1 MVTLS
6 IRKRGTP
13 AGSFMFR
20 LPRVRRE
27 RPGRRA
33 AEQRDVQNRGR
44 HAINVVTVLTR
55 PSVGYAKFFGRIPS
69 AGFYKTS
76 LTPVVVRWTRPT
88 VRSSEVGANESRHD
102 HPARAAG
109 RRAAA
114 RARAHGHL
122 QRAGGRRE
130 PL

>member
-13 AGSFMFR
+13 AGSFMVR

-44 HAINVVTVLTR
+44 HAINVITVLTR
-55 PSVGYAKFFGRIPS
+55 PSVGYAKFFGRISIGRVPERKS
-69 AGFYKTS
+69 FGERRAMDP
-76 LTPVVVRWTRPT
+76 PV
-88 VRSSEVGANESRHD
+88 GQ
-102 HPARAAG
+102 G
-109 RRAAA
+109 RRASDPWSYP
-114 RARAHGHL
+114 RS
-122 QRAGGRRE
+122 
-130 PL
+130 

>member
-33 AEQRDVQNRGR
+33 AEKRDVQNRGR

-69 AGFYKTS
+69 AGFHKTS
-76 LTPVVVRWTRPT
+76 LAPVVVRWTRPT
-88 VRSSEVGANESRHD
+88 VVSSDRANESHHH
-102 HPARAAG
+102 HPARAPG

-114 RARAHGHL
+114 RALAHGHL
-122 QRAGGRRE
+122 QR
-130 PL
+130 

>member
-76 LTPVVVRWTRPT
+76 LTPVVVRWK
-88 VRSSEVGANESRHD
+88 VGANESRHH
-102 HPARAAG
+102 HPARASG

-114 RARAHGHL
+114 RALAHVHL

-130 PL
+130 PLQ

>member
-13 AGSFMFR
+13 AGSFMVR

-33 AEQRDVQNRGR
+33 AEQRDVQKRGR

-55 PSVGYAKFFGRIPS
+55 PSVGYAKFFGWIPRQDS
-69 AGFYKTS
+69 IRQV
-76 LTPVVVRWTRPT
+76 LRQVVRRTRPT
-88 VRSSEVGANESRHD
+88 VRSSEVRANESRH
-102 HPARAAG
+102 HAKTG
-109 RRAAA
+109 RE
-114 RARAHGHL
+114 
-122 QRAGGRRE
+122 QSQ
-130 PL
+130 